1 MNKRDYNYI
10 QILSFM
16 PYFVVLENTALNSL
30 GTSPTACRL
39 VNPIK
44 AGAWLLIVKENEF
57 RISLLGEAMLKV
69 YWVLLRKI
77 QNPKTERQ

>member
-1 MNKRDYNYI
+1 MCKRDNRYI
-10 QILSFM
+10 QTLSFT
-16 PYFVVLENTALNSL
+16 PRFVALEKTALNSL

-44 AGAWLLIVKENEF
+44 TGAWLLIVKENEL

-69 YWVLLRKI
+69 YWVLAV
-77 QNPKTERQ
+77 